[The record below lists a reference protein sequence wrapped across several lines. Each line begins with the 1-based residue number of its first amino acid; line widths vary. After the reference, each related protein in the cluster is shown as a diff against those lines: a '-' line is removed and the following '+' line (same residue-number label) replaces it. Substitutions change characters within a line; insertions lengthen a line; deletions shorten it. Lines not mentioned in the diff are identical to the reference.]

1 MNFLEFYFL
10 NLFLFLTGI
19 IGILINRKNVILIV
33 VCIELALLSVNS
45 ILLLTSVYL
54 DDLVGQILALFILII
69 AASESSLGL
78 SILISFYRIYGSTS
92 SASFAKL
99 LNG

>member
-69 AASESSLGL
+69 AASESS
-78 SILISFYRIYGSTS
+78 R
-92 SASFAKL
+92 
-99 LNG
+99 